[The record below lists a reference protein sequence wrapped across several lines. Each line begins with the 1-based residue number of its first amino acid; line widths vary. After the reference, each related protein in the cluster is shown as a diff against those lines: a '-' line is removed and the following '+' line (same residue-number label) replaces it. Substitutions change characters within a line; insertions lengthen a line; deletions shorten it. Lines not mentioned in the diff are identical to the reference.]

1 MDDERVH
8 QQKFREEHRG
18 EGESMKRLWRRLL
31 PQVPGGRVPQYIAPR
46 PQPRPSLLSTQDTQ
60 KQPTKR
66 EGACCVCR
74 GKEICTAALCV
85 SMGERRDALPHTFA
99 TACAVCA
106 KSERNMPQVTH
117 RRPDPDWLGLAHNKG
132 RVLARLLLSGV
143 AALLPAVTSI

>member
-1 MDDERVH
+1 
-8 QQKFREEHRG
+8 
-18 EGESMKRLWRRLL
+18 MKRLWRRLL

-74 GKEICTAALCV
+74 GKGICTAALCV
-85 SMGERRDALPHTFA
+85 SMGERRCALPHTFA

-117 RRPDPDWLGLAHNKG
+117 RRPDPDWLGLAAQQG
-132 RVLARLLLSGV
+132 QGACQ
-143 AALLPAVTSI
+143 AAAVRCCGTAASRHLNLGFRPAAISRMRAPQQLVGPT